1 MQARLNGTV
10 VWHRLLV
17 GAHPARVGVLSGE
30 RNVRAGGLKSRRT
43 WALAGRC
50 TARGSTEF
58 EDGCLALI
66 GKGHYLVK
74 ERNLACFLH
83 VLTDRDRQP

>member
-1 MQARLNGTV
+1 MARWYGIGYWWGLTRRE
-10 VWHRLLV
+10 WACL
-17 GAHPARVGVLSGE
+17 AEE

-83 VLTDRDRQP
+83 VLADRDRQP